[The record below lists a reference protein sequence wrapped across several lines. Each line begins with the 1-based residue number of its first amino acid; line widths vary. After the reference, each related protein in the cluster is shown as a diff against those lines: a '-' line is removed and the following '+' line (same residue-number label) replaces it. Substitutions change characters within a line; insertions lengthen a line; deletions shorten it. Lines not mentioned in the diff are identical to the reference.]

1 MRIRIESDE
10 TPVET
15 TLARWLE
22 TLRSVAQSDAEFA
35 AVLGCMLDEGR
46 IRCLSESQRA
56 A

>member
-1 MRIRIESDE
+1 MLIRIESDE
-10 TPVET
+10 THVET
-15 TLARWLE
+15 TLGRWLE

-46 IRCLSESQRA
+46 IRFLPEGQIA